1 MYYSN
6 TSISSGAYSNLQS
19 AVYGSFDNSVFTP
32 KYKGLH
38 NISDFYQKKNIKDD
52 YKPKQLHENKD
63 VVFVDDMSFD
73 LFLRFS
79 PLLRSI
85 ESKQV
90 KELYTDFLED
100 KGKHLLKY
108 LKQEG
113 LKFISVEGFARMKLE
128 PNAIAAVVRTG
139 DRAILAI
146 NLNFDEKIFDFA
158 KHNRISIKEAF
169 TYVFAHETV
178 HLAGVM
184 SESATE
190 KITGDFFKSIDNSAL
205 TEIAYRRSAEISS

>member
-1 MYYSN
+1 MYYAN
-6 TSISSGAYSNLQS
+6 NAINHGTYANLQS
-19 AVYGSFDNSVFTP
+19 AVYGGFDSSVFTP
-32 KYKGLH
+32 KYKGMH
-38 NISDFYQKKNIKDD
+38 NVNDFYQKNNVKED
-52 YKPKQLHENKD
+52 YKPKRLEENKD

-73 LFLRFS
+73 MFLKFS

-85 ESKQV
+85 ESKKV

-100 KGKHLLKY
+100 KGKILLKY
-108 LKQEG
+108 LKLQG
-113 LKFISVEGFARMKLE
+113 LKFINLEGFAKMKLE

-146 NLNFDEKIFDFA
+146 NLDFDEKIYDFA
-158 KHNRISIKEAF
+158 KHNHISIKEAF

-190 KITGDFFKSIDNSAL
+190 KIAGDFFKSIDNKVL
-205 TEIAYRRSAEISS
+205 TEIAYRRSAEVAS